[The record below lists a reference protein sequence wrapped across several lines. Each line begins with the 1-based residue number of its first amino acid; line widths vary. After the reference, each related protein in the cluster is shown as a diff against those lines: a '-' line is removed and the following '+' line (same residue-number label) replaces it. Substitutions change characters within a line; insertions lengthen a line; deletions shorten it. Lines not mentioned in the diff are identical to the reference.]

1 MFALLV
7 VAACIA
13 VNAALAALEI
23 AFVSASKADIRAQA
37 PSGDYARS
45 GIHLGRGDEP

>member
-1 MFALLV
+1 MFAVLV

-23 AFVSASKADIRAQA
+23 AFVSASKADIRGHA
-37 PSGDYARS
+37 PPGDARVRES
-45 GIHLGRGDEP
+45 FEVKR